1 MYREISNSDKKI
13 RSSFLRKCVSWLFRI
28 PRILS
33 HITAF
38 HSVVKWSD
46 FYSSLLLPFAF
57 FWICENDQ
65 INFHKKCR
73 TRSENISF
81 KVDPSR
87 EWKVSYGVGSR
98 KLFKHSE
105 TRHVSV
111 FPHIFQLESKKVPQM
126 VFAPRRS
133 FWLILLVLE
142 PEVNYLVHHEY
153 DCTFAYIQ
161 MCLSLLILVGF

>member
-13 RSSFLRKCVSWLFRI
+13 HSSFLRKCVSWLFRI

-38 HSVVKWSD
+38 HSLVKWSD
-46 FYSSLLLPFAF
+46 FYSSLFLPFAF
-57 FWICENDQ
+57 FWICGNDQ

-81 KVDPSR
+81 KVDPS
-87 EWKVSYGVGSR
+87 VSYEKFPMELGHESYSNTVRLGMFLSFPIYSNLRAKRYR
-98 KLFKHSE
+98 KWFLPLGE
-105 TRHVSV
+105 V
-111 FPHIFQLESKKVPQM
+111 FGWF
-126 VFAPRRS
+126 
-133 FWLILLVLE
+133 LVLE

-161 MCLSLLILVGF
+161 MWVCWY

>member
-13 RSSFLRKCVSWLFRI
+13 HSSFLRKCVSWLFRI

-38 HSVVKWSD
+38 HSLVKWSD
-46 FYSSLLLPFAF
+46 FYSSLFLPFAF
-57 FWICENDQ
+57 FWICGNDQ

-105 TRHVSV
+105 TSYVSV
-111 FPHIFQLESKKVPQM
+111 FPHYSNLRAKRYRKWFLPLGEVYGW
-126 VFAPRRS
+126 F
-133 FWLILLVLE
+133 LVLE

-161 MCLSLLILVGF
+161 MWVCWY

>member
-38 HSVVKWSD
+38 HSLVKWSD

-105 TRHVSV
+105 TRYVSV
-111 FPHIFQLESKKVPQM
+111 FPHIFQLESKEVPQM
-126 VFAPRRS
+126 VFAPGRS
-133 FWLILLVLE
+133 LWLIPGSWTRSKLSSASRIWLHICIYPDV
-142 PEVNYLVHHEY
+142 
-153 DCTFAYIQ
+153 
-161 MCLSLLILVGF
+161 SLLILVGF